1 MDDEITI
8 DNVDDREL
16 GWVSKGIMNYLRGTI
31 RQDAPMVIAH
41 VESIRM
47 RYPEL
52 TADELAKKVIG
63 KAALRTGLFGGITG
77 LGGLPV
83 MMVAVPSDL
92 YFTVRLQ
99 ARMAMT
105 VAYVYGYDI
114 TGEEIADDTLLILLG
129 GSVQEVVRVAGIA
142 VAKDVTKRSIQKHV
156 TRDVMKRVG
165 KVVSRKLLT
174 KAGEKSATSF
184 MKLVPLVGGPVGF
197 AVNYGSTRM
206 MGLAAIRFY
215 GDLPQALENS
225 VPLEGESPGGSS
237 LAANED

>member
-41 VESIRM
+41 VESIRL

-63 KAALRTGLFGGITG
+63 KAALRTGLYGGFTGAFGAAG
-77 LGGLPV
+77 LAALP
-83 MMVAVPSDL
+83 SEI
-92 YFTVRLQ
+92 YYTIRLQ
-99 ARMAMT
+99 SRMAMT

-114 TGEEIADDTLLILLG
+114 SGEEIADDTLLILLG
-129 GSVQEVVRVAGIA
+129 GSVQEVVRAAGIA
-142 VAKDVTKRSIQKHV
+142 VAKDVTKRSVQKHI

-215 GDLPQALENS
+215 SDLPQALENS
-225 VPLEGESPGGSS
+225 VPLEGETPGGSP